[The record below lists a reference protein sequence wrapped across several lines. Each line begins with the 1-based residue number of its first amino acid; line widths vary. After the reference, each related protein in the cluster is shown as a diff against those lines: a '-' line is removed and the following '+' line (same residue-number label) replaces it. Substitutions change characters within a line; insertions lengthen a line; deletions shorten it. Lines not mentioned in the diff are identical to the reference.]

1 MRRYRLFEVTK
12 LPTVITSSLRRVIRH
27 EYTSLALYDH
37 DHQGH
42 AYARARLS
50 PASSSRCFHDAAGS
64 GRFFMPAIENSSMR
78 SKEIPHNILVE
89 LAGGVAGA
97 YYVMTV
103 FTAVPL
109 IGAATTV
116 RLTIAGQQLVSM
128 LVDRYGLL
136 RLPQRPISTVRMASV
151 FLLLTGVAL
160 IRVF

>member
-12 LPTVITSSLRRVIRH
+12 LPAVITSSLRRVIRH

-89 LAGGVAGA
+89 LARRGCRRLLCDDRIYRRSPHWGGDDSA
-97 YYVMTV
+97 THHCR
-103 FTAVPL
+103 TA
-109 IGAATTV
+109 IGVNARRSLRPSALATAPHLN
-116 RLTIAGQQLVSM
+116 RAHG
-128 LVDRYGLL
+128 
-136 RLPQRPISTVRMASV
+136 
-151 FLLLTGVAL
+151 
-160 IRVF
+160 

>member
-1 MRRYRLFEVTK
+1 MTTKVMRMHALDFHQ
-12 LPTVITSSLRRVIRH
+12 LRRR
-27 EYTSLALYDH
+27 D
-37 DHQGH
+37 
-42 AYARARLS
+42 
-50 PASSSRCFHDAAGS
+50 ASMMPRVRDAFS
-64 GRFFMPAIENSSMR
+64 CLR
-78 SKEIPHNILVE
+78 SKTAACGLKRFHTISWWSWL
-89 LAGGVAGA
+89 GGVAGA